1 MYLMSCLKIQLVIKK
16 LQRIVIALF
25 IRCWKL
31 NISFVAI
38 KQLQFV
44 VPKKVRLN
52 STQYFVLKIPNK
64 LEFWQIIF
72 NHLSDIVFDEFM
84 KIYLKCTNE
93 PYFFLVNDATL
104 PSDHLLRLQINR
116 IQQI

>member
-1 MYLMSCLKIQLVIKK
+1 MSCLKIQLVIKK
-16 LQRIVIALF
+16 LQPIVIALF

-38 KQLQFV
+38 EQLQFV

-93 PYFFLVNDATL
+93 PYFFLVNDAAL